1 MSIQCPAVTR
11 VLRFRLKDKHA
22 RALREQAYWVNQVW
36 NYCNDLSF
44 KAWQR
49 ERRFLSGYDL
59 QKYTAGATKE
69 GVPLHSQ
76 TVQAIAEE
84 YATRRRQFKKS
95 RLAWRVSNPESSKY
109 SLGWIPF
116 KASALRFKNGQ
127 LHFAGVG
134 PLSLWDSYG
143 LAKYADRL
151 GPGSFSEDSRGRW
164 YLNVSVK
171 VPVDREADVP
181 NTALG
186 IDLGLKEAA
195 VTSCPGLR
203 LDTRWY
209 RAMEQQL
216 AVAQRARKKDR
227 VRALHLK
234 IKRRRQDAVHQ
245 FTTACVQA
253 YGFIF
258 VGNISS
264 SSQVASGRAKSA
276 LDAGWGMLRTQLRY
290 KCPEA
295 GSVFVEVD
303 EAFST
308 QTCSCCGSR
317 TGPKGVAGL
326 GIREWTCTECGTHHE
341 RDVNAARNILAV
353 GRDRLAGGIPV
364 LSRFSGQPSG

>member
-1 MSIQCPAVTR
+1 MHIQFPTVTR

-36 NYCNDLSF
+36 NYCNDLSI
-44 KAWQR
+44 KVWQR
-49 ERRFLSGYDL
+49 ERRCLSGYDFAP
-59 QKYTAGATKE
+59 YTKGLGNE

-84 YATRRRQFKKS
+84 YALRRRQFKKT
-95 RLAWRVSNPESSKY
+95 RLAWRVSKPESSKY

-116 KASALRFKNGQ
+116 KASALRFKAGQ
-127 LHFAGVG
+127 VHFSGIG

-143 LAKYADRL
+143 LAKYTDRL

-164 YLNVSVK
+164 YLNLSVK
-171 VPVDREADVP
+171 VPVNLEADVP

-186 IDLGLKEAA
+186 IDLGLKDAA
-195 VTSCPGLR
+195 ITSNPDLQ
-203 LDTRWY
+203 LDTGWY
-209 RAMEQQL
+209 RALEQQL

-234 IKRRRQDAVHQ
+234 VRRRRQDAIHQ

-258 VGNISS
+258 VGNVSS
-264 SSQVASGRAKSA
+264 SSQVRSGRAKSA
-276 LDAGWGMLRTQLRY
+276 LDAGWGSLRTQLRY

-295 GSVFVEVD
+295 GAVFVEVD
-303 EAFST
+303 EAYST
-308 QTCSCCGSR
+308 VTCSVCKSR
-317 TGPKGVAGL
+317 TGPKGLEGL
-326 GIREWTCTECGTHHE
+326 RIREWTCTECGTHHG
-341 RDVNAARNILAV
+341 RDANAARNILAV
-353 GRDRLAGGIPV
+353 GRDRLEGGIPV
-364 LSRFSGQPSG
+364 LSRFSGQPVG